1 MPGSEGTIQ
10 VILLERIE
18 RLGQMG
24 DIVAVKAGYARNYL
38 LPQGKALRATK
49 ANLEQFETQRTQFET
64 QRTQFAT
71 QNLTRRTE
79 AKGRGRVQVIETS
92 SNGRGPPQIPGPRCR

>member
-1 MPGSEGTIQ
+1 MQ
-10 VILLERIE
+10 VILLERVE

-24 DIVAVKAGYARNYL
+24 EVVAVKAGYARNYL

-64 QRTQFAT
+64 Q
-71 QNLTRRTE
+71 NLTRRTE
-79 AKGRGRVQVIETS
+79 AKGRGRVQVIKTS